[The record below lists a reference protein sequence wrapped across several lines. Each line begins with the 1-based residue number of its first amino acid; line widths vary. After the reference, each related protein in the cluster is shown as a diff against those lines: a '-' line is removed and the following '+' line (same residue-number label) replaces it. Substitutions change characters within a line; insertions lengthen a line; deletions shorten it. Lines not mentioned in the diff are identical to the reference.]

1 MSKDIDEP
9 MPATGA
15 LHLGA
20 GVVAKNRMYFSSL
33 GMDLCDEHGFPRPAF
48 FAVYRSLMDGGAG
61 FGFLG
66 NASVDAD
73 ARYNSRGLK
82 LTSAAHA
89 DALRPLFEAA
99 RQRSFPLGVQLQHYG
114 PQSMPSEQGI
124 ILSPSGIA
132 SAAMLKAYPQARA
145 VAMSHTQILRCV
157 DQFSAAA
164 RLAQAAGAALI
175 QVQASNGY
183 LVSSFLSPRTNHRD
197 DEWGGSPLKRARL
210 LLAIVEGIRAAT
222 GDQVPVTV
230 RLGIDDGLG
239 EEGQRASLLGDVMVA
254 LEAAGVAAITC
265 STGVSET
272 FPFFFKNKAQA
283 LALSRAGCRYLKGF
297 VRIPVGFTGSVS
309 DVSQANEIIES
320 GDADFVGFGRAML
333 ADNHFIAKELAGQA
347 GRVNRCRGDA
357 FCFRDKKD
365 PMAERVYCCVNP
377 DYRRPEK
384 LQLHYEES
392 LK

>member
-1 MSKDIDEP
+1 MSGDKP
-9 MPATGA
+9 MPATGK
-15 LHLGA
+15 LHLGPQA
-20 GVVAKNRMYFSSL
+20 VAKNRMYFSSL
-33 GMDLCDEHGFPRPAF
+33 GMDLCDEQGFPRPAF
-48 FAVYRSLMDGGAG
+48 FAVYRSLMEGGAG

-82 LTSAAHA
+82 LTSPAHA
-89 DALRPLFEAA
+89 EALRPLFEAA
-99 RQRSFPLGVQLQHYG
+99 RQRDFPLGVQLQHYG
-114 PQSMPSEQGI
+114 PQSMPSEQGV
-124 ILSPSGIA
+124 ILTPSGIA
-132 SAAMLKAYPQARA
+132 SASVLKAYPQARA
-145 VAMSHTQILRCV
+145 VAMSHAQILRCV
-157 DQFSAAA
+157 DQFSSAA
-164 RLAQAAGAALI
+164 RLAEEAGAALI
-175 QVQASNGY
+175 QIQASNGY
-183 LVSSFLSPRTNHRD
+183 LVSSFLSPRTNHRE

-210 LLAIVEGIRAAT
+210 LLSIIEGIRQAT
-222 GDQVPVTV
+222 GDRLPVTV

-239 EEGQRASLLGDVMVA
+239 EAGQRASLLGEVMVA

-272 FPFFFKNKAQA
+272 FPFFFSNKEQA

-309 DVSQANEIIES
+309 DVAQANEIIGC

-333 ADNHFIAKELAGQA
+333 ADNHFIAKELAGRA
-347 GRVNRCRGDA
+347 ERVNRCRGDA

-377 DYRRPEK
+377 DYRRPDK
-384 LQLHYEES
+384 LQQHYEES